1 MNKETLQAL
10 IDNNWEKA
18 NEDVRKKLEEGLKL
32 PYSEQKFLE
41 DTFLF
46 YVAYDLQNVIGLD
59 MKGVVE

>member
-18 NEDVRKKLEEGLKL
+18 NADVRKMLEEGLKL

-59 MKGVVE
+59 MKGVLE

>member
-18 NEDVRKKLEEGLKL
+18 NADVEARIKEGVNL
-32 PYSEQKFLE
+32 PFSKEKQIS

-59 MKGVVE
+59 MKGVTE

>member
-10 IDNNWEKA
+10 IDYNWEKA

-32 PYSEQKFLE
+32 PYSEKKFLE

-59 MKGVVE
+59 MKGVLE

>member
-59 MKGVVE
+59 MKGVLE

>member
-18 NEDVRKKLEEGLKL
+18 NADVEEKLAKGVKL
-32 PYSEQKFLE
+32 PYSNKKFLE

-46 YVAYDLQNVIGLD
+46 YVAFDLQNVIGLD
-59 MKGVVE
+59 MKGVLE